1 LMEDMFI
8 FELVTP
14 ERLLVSEQASMVV
27 MPGGEGDFGVLPG
40 HAPLISTIRP
50 GALSIHKEGS
60 AVLSYFVS
68 GGFAEAGPERCAL
81 LAEEAVLVEDIDIG
95 QANTRLE
102 EARAARA
109 SAEDDLHR
117 TAAENKIAVNE
128 AMIAAAEPG
137 R

>member
-1 LMEDMFI
+1 MEDTLA

-14 ERLLVSEQASMVV
+14 ERLLVSEQAGMVV

-50 GALSIHKEGS
+50 GTLSIHKEGG

-81 LAEEAVLVEDIDIG
+81 LAEEAVLIEDIDIAK
-95 QANTRLE
+95 ANTRLE
-102 EARAARA
+102 EARAALG

-117 TAAENKIAVNE
+117 AAAENKIAVNE

-137 R
+137 H

>member
-1 LMEDMFI
+1 MEDTFT

-14 ERLLVSEQASMVV
+14 ARLLVSEPASMVV

-50 GALSIHKEGS
+50 GALSIHKEGG
-60 AVLSYFVS
+60 AVLAYFVS

-81 LAEEAVLVEDIDIG
+81 LAEEAVLLADIDIG
-95 QANTRLE
+95 QAQARLE
-102 EARAARA
+102 EAQAAMA
-109 SAEDDLHR
+109 KAEDDLHR
-117 TAAENKIAVNE
+117 EAAKKEIAVNE
-128 AMIAAAEPG
+128 AMIAAAEPD

>member
-1 LMEDMFI
+1 MMEDTFT

-14 ERLLVSEQASMVV
+14 ARLLVSEQAKMVV

-50 GALSIHKEGS
+50 GALSIHKEGGD
-60 AVLSYFVS
+60 VLTYFVS

-81 LAEEAVLVEDIDIG
+81 LAEEAILVGDIDLAK
-95 QANTRLE
+95 ANTRLE
-102 EARAARA
+102 EARAALA
-109 SAEDDLHR
+109 SAADDLHR
-117 TAAENKIAVNE
+117 AAAENKIAIAE
-128 AMIAAAEPG
+128 AQVAVVEPG

>member
-1 LMEDMFI
+1 MMEETLT

-14 ERLLVSEQASMVV
+14 ERLLVSEQAEMVV

-50 GALSIHKEGS
+50 GTLSIHGKGG
-60 AVLSYFVS
+60 AVLGYFVS

-81 LAEEAVLVEDIDIG
+81 LAEEAILVGDIDIG
-95 QANTRLE
+95 KAQARLE
-102 EARAARA
+102 EARAALGQT
-109 SAEDDLHR
+109 EDDLHR
-117 TAAENKIAVNE
+117 AAAENKIAVAE
-128 AMIAAAEPG
+128 AMLAAAEPG

>member
-1 LMEDMFI
+1 MEGTFT

-14 ERLLVSEQASMVV
+14 ARLLVSEQAGMVV

-50 GALSIHKEGS
+50 GALSIHKEGG

-81 LAEEAVLVEDIDIG
+81 LAEEAVLVDQIDVG
-95 QANTRLE
+95 QAQARLE
-102 EARAARA
+102 EARAALD

-117 TAAENKIAVNE
+117 QAAENKIAVSE
-128 AMIAAAEPG
+128 AMIAAVSP
-137 R
+137 